1 MVQRDNSLPN
11 NFLARVP
18 MKDSNSDILEGIANH
33 DQQSFRLLFD
43 LFSSR
48 LIHFSYSLLKNRE
61 TAIEIVDE
69 VFVKFWKNSDQAASI
84 QNINMYLHTAVKN
97 SALNYLSRKSK
108 EQLTDPVELINN
120 RFTTDQN
127 PEQKM
132 ITAELF
138 KKINQAVDELPPR
151 CKMIFTLIRE
161 YGLKYKE
168 AAALLNVSVNTV
180 DAQMVI
186 AVKRISEK
194 VGHQIRRR
202 AQRTSNKVALA
213 T

>member
-1 MVQRDNSLPN
+1 MN
-11 NFLARVP
+11 
-18 MKDSNSDILEGIANH
+18 DSYNDILHGIANH

-69 VFVKFWKNSDQAASI
+69 VFVKFWKNREQATSI
-84 QNINMYLHTAVKN
+84 QNVNMYLHTAVKN

-108 EQLTDPVELINN
+108 EQVIDPGDIINSHLS
-120 RFTTDQN
+120 TDQN

-138 KKINQAVDELPPR
+138 RKIEQAVDELPPR
-151 CKMIFTLIRE
+151 CKIIFTLVRA

-168 AAALLNVSVNTV
+168 VAALLNVRST
-180 DAQMVI
+180 
-186 AVKRISEK
+186 
-194 VGHQIRRR
+194 
-202 AQRTSNKVALA
+202 L
-213 T
+213 